1 MNNLNDPFLPKD
13 IDDRKCRDHLADQLD
28 TLSNLFDA
36 VQLAQMKKLAASG
49 EYLSLYQKL
58 LALWKTS
65 TTENQ
70 QGLVQAIGMAG
81 MGAGLSSSKIAEDL
95 S

>member
-1 MNNLNDPFLPKD
+1 MLNANAFMPRDVE
-13 IDDRKCRDHLADQLD
+13 DRKCRYHLMDLLT
-28 TLSNLFDA
+28 TLSKSVDA
-36 VQLAQMKKLAASG
+36 LEVNSLKRLTTCG
-49 EYLSLYQKL
+49 EYLSLYHKL
-58 LALWKTS
+58 LALWRNS

-70 QGLVQAIGMAG
+70 QALVQAIGMAG